1 MYLFYN
7 VALPFAVMAGLGFS
21 VFNKKLR
28 LSDKREILLTAAAV
42 IISVIL
48 DKVVT
53 ILHAT
58 VLLSEPF
65 LIALI
70 FLYYHLVFHPS
81 VYETAFAF
89 FVLESYV
96 HIVSFFS
103 NILAGALS
111 TSLTAIGASS
121 RFLLCYVFVLAVT
134 LPRLVLFF
142 IRVLNRRN

>member
-42 IISVIL
+42 TISVIL
-48 DKVVT
+48 DKAVT

-70 FLYYHLVFHPS
+70 FIYYHLVFHPS
-81 VYETAFAF
+81 VYETALPFSFLRAMCILFLFSAISLQAHCPHPSQPSVPAAAF
-89 FVLESYV
+89 FY
-96 HIVSFFS
+96 
-103 NILAGALS
+103 AM
-111 TSLTAIGASS
+111 
-121 RFLLCYVFVLAVT
+121 RLCWQ
-134 LPRLVLFF
+134 
-142 IRVLNRRN
+142 

>member
-42 IISVIL
+42 TISVIL
-48 DKVVT
+48 DKAVT

-70 FLYYHLVFHPS
+70 FIYYHPFMKRPLPFSSLRAMCILFLFSAISLQAHCPHPS
-81 VYETAFAF
+81 QPSVPAAAF
-89 FVLESYV
+89 FY
-96 HIVSFFS
+96 
-103 NILAGALS
+103 A
-111 TSLTAIGASS
+111 T
-121 RFLLCYVFVLAVT
+121 RLCWQ
-134 LPRLVLFF
+134 
-142 IRVLNRRN
+142 

>member
-7 VALPFAVMAGLGFS
+7 LALPFAVMAGLGFN

-28 LSDKREILLTAAAV
+28 LSDKREILLTVAAV
-42 IISVIL
+42 AISIIL
-48 DKVVT
+48 DKIVT

-58 VLLSEPF
+58 VLFSEPL

-70 FLYYHLVFHPS
+70 FIYYHLIFHSS

-89 FVLESYV
+89 FVFESYV

-103 NILAGALS
+103 NILAGALPAPF
-111 TSLTAIGASS
+111 TYIEATI
-121 RFLLCYVFVLAVT
+121 
-134 LPRLVLFF
+134 
-142 IRVLNRRN
+142 

>member
-96 HIVSFFS
+96 HIVSFLFTG
-103 NILAGALS
+103 NIG
-111 TSLTAIGASS
+111 
-121 RFLLCYVFVLAVT
+121 
-134 LPRLVLFF
+134 
-142 IRVLNRRN
+142 